1 MGRIGAGMY
10 RITVTVVASAR
21 KERLNF
27 IIGADFL
34 TVDVCD
40 ISFMQKIF
48 TMGERKLEFI
58 PK

>member
-1 MGRIGAGMY
+1 MY